1 MDAVGVVC
9 EFDPMHLGHE
19 RLLRQAKADTGL
31 PVVCAMSGNYIQ
43 RGGMACLNK
52 FARAE
57 MAVLCGA
64 DLVVELPTP
73 WAMATAE
80 RFADGGVSLLAGC
93 GVKHL
98 YFGSECGDIAAL
110 DAAAEALLR
119 EEFQADILRELQT
132 GLSYAVARQ
141 AALEKRIGG
150 SASLLSQP
158 NNTLAVE
165 YIKAIRRRELPLSAA
180 TVRRTDGGH
189 HGAASASQIRK
200 LLGRGEYDAAFALMP
215 PAAAGILGR
224 EMKKGLAPADPARLE
239 TAMLSRLRLMDEADF
254 APYDGGGE
262 GLYRRVYRA
271 VQAGVSLGDI
281 LTRATTKRYPT
292 ARVRR
297 MLWAAFLNL
306 EPPPAEI
313 PYIRVLAATEA
324 GRKLL
329 RQMQHSRVPV
339 LTKAADVGRLG
350 PAAQALFTREAR
362 RTDVF
367 ALACPINPSV
377 CGEDWRHTPVMV

>member
-165 YIKAIRRRELPLSAA
+165 YLKAIRRRGLAA
-180 TVRRTDGGH
+180 DAITVRREDGGH
-189 HGAASASQIRK
+189 HGAASASQIRA
-200 LLGRGEYDAAFALMP
+200 LLAAGQAADAFALMP

-271 VQAGVSLGDI
+271 VQRSGSVEEI
-281 LTRATTKRYPT
+281 LTLATTKRYPT

-329 RQMQHSRVPV
+329 RQMQHSGVPV

-350 PAAQALFTREAR
+350 PAAQALFTREVR

>member
-165 YIKAIRRRELPLSAA
+165 YLKAIRRRELPLSAA

-189 HGAASASQIRK
+189 HGAASASQIRA
-200 LLGRGEYDAAFALMP
+200 LLAAGQAADAFALMP
-215 PAAAGILGR
+215 PAAAGILGQ

-281 LTRATTKRYPT
+281 LTLATTKRYPT

-329 RQMQHSRVPV
+329 RQMQHSGVPV

-377 CGEDWRHTPVMV
+377 CGEDWRHTSVMV

>member
-132 GLSYAVARQ
+132 GLSYAAARQ
-141 AALEKRIGG
+141 GVLEREAGCGG
-150 SASLLSQP
+150 LLAQP

-165 YIKAIRRRELPLSAA
+165 YLKAIRRRELPLSAA

-189 HGAASASQIRK
+189 HGAASASRIRA
-200 LLGRGEYDAAFALMP
+200 LLAAGQAADAFALMP

-239 TAMLSRLRLMDEADF
+239 AAMLSRLRLMDEADF

-262 GLYRRVYRA
+262 GLYRRVYQA
-271 VQAGVSLGDI
+271 VQRSGSVEEI
-281 LTRATTKRYPT
+281 LTAATTKRYPT

-297 MLWAAFLNL
+297 MLWAAFLGL
-306 EPPPAEI
+306 ETPTGEI
-313 PYIRVLAATEA
+313 PYVRVLSATA
-324 GRKLL
+324 DGRRLL
-329 RQMQHSRVPV
+329 RQMRDHGVPV
-339 LTKAADVGRLG
+339 LTKPADVGLLG
-350 PAAQALFTREAR
+350 SEAQSLFTREAR

-367 ALACPINPSV
+367 ALARPINPTV